1 MSNFLSHDFFVPF
14 SRLSYGAYLSMGI
27 FMQYRIYNSE
37 NGYWGCGF
45 DAFLYF
51 LAFLAFSY
59 MFSFLTFVFI

>member
-1 MSNFLSHDFFVPF
+1 
-14 SRLSYGAYLSMGI
+14 
-27 FMQYRIYNSE
+27 MQYRIYNSE